1 MKKAVIYARVSTA
14 DQAEKGYS
22 LPTQIKAC
30 QEYAKNNELDVLTQ
44 ISEDISGASLER
56 PGLDEIRDMVGR
68 KEIQDVIVH
77 DPDRLSRKLVHS
89 LILRDEWRRAEITLH
104 TVARGEAENTPEG
117 RLTQNIDAVIAEFER
132 EKIRERTR
140 RGRDAKARKRPVL
153 GGTPPYGYR
162 RVGRGAET
170 KLIIHNGENKT
181 FWRYFCLV
189 CFWRRGR

>member
-1 MKKAVIYARVSTA
+1 MNKAVIYARVSTA

-56 PGLDEIRDMVGR
+56 PGLDEIRDMVSR

-89 LILRDEWRRAEITLH
+89 LVLRDE
-104 TVARGEAENTPEG
+104 
-117 RLTQNIDAVIAEFER
+117 
-132 EKIRERTR
+132 
-140 RGRDAKARKRPVL
+140 
-153 GGTPPYGYR
+153 
-162 RVGRGAET
+162 
-170 KLIIHNGENKT
+170 
-181 FWRYFCLV
+181 
-189 CFWRRGR
+189 